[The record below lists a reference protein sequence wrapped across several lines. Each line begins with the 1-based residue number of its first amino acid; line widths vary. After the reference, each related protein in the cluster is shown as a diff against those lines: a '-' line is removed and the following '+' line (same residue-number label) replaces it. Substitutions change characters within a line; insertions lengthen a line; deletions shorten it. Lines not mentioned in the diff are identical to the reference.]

1 MHLGYQMITATIA
14 TINAFRHPSNCL
26 ALDGG
31 LGTVGTVGAGAEV
44 GGGVGG
50 DMMPDRIGGST
61 GATVPLD

>member
-1 MHLGYQMITATIA
+1 MITTTIA
-14 TINAFRHPSNCL
+14 TINAFRHPSNCI
-26 ALDGG
+26 ALDDGG
-31 LGTVGTVGAGAEV
+31 LGTVGTVGAVTEV